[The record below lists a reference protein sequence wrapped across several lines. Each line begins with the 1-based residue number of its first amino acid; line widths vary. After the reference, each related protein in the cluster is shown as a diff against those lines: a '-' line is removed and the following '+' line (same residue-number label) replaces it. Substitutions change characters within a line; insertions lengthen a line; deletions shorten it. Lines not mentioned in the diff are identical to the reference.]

1 VRKRIFVTG
10 MGIISAIGK
19 NIPETLTSLSQSRS
33 GLGRIKWLDT
43 IHKDNLLVAEVGF
56 SNEEL
61 AVILGLPDQK
71 GYTRTTMLA
80 LLAAKEAVAHA
91 GITDFDTIPTG
102 LISANTVGGMD
113 KSEIYYY
120 QYLKDRKPNSYI
132 ATHDC
137 ADSTEKVAD
146 HFGITAFIS
155 TVSTACSS
163 AANAILLGARL
174 IQNGTLQRVVVGGT
188 ECLTKFH
195 INGFN
200 SLKILDPSPC
210 KPFDQNRAGINLGE
224 GAGYIIIESEE
235 VVGDKNRIIAELS
248 GWGNACEA
256 FHQTASSPDGNGAY
270 LAMKKALD
278 MSGLK
283 PSDIIYVNAHG
294 TGTDNNDVSE
304 GHAIE
309 KLFAPDIPY
318 VSSTKPYTGHTTSAA
333 GVVESIISILGMQ
346 NDMIFPNL
354 NFSEQIEE
362 LTFKPVAELKTGIT
376 QKHVMSNS
384 FGFGGNNTAL
394 IFSKFS
400 KN

>member
-1 VRKRIFVTG
+1 MRKRIFVTG

-19 NIPETLTSLSQSRS
+19 NIAETLTSLSQSRS
-33 GLGRIKWLDT
+33 GLGRIKCLDT

-61 AVILGLPDQK
+61 AVMLGLPDQE
-71 GYTRTTMLA
+71 GYTRTTLLA

-91 GITDFDTIPTG
+91 GISDFDNIPTG

-113 KSEIYYY
+113 KSEIFYY
-120 QYLKDRKPNSYI
+120 QYLKDKTPNSYI

-210 KPFDQNRAGINLGE
+210 KPFDKNRAGINLGE
-224 GAGYIIIESEE
+224 GAGYIVIESEE
-235 VVGDKNRIIAELS
+235 VVGDYSRIIAELS
-248 GWGNACEA
+248 GWGNAL
-256 FHQTASSPDGNGAY
+256 S
-270 LAMKKALD
+270 
-278 MSGLK
+278 
-283 PSDIIYVNAHG
+283 
-294 TGTDNNDVSE
+294 
-304 GHAIE
+304 
-309 KLFAPDIPY
+309 
-318 VSSTKPYTGHTTSAA
+318 
-333 GVVESIISILGMQ
+333 
-346 NDMIFPNL
+346 
-354 NFSEQIEE
+354 
-362 LTFKPVAELKTGIT
+362 
-376 QKHVMSNS
+376 
-384 FGFGGNNTAL
+384 L
-394 IFSKFS
+394 IHI
-400 KN
+400 

>member
-1 VRKRIFVTG
+1 
-10 MGIISAIGK
+10 
-19 NIPETLTSLSQSRS
+19 
-33 GLGRIKWLDT
+33 
-43 IHKDNLLVAEVGF
+43 
-56 SNEEL
+56 
-61 AVILGLPDQK
+61 
-71 GYTRTTMLA
+71 
-80 LLAAKEAVAHA
+80 
-91 GITDFDTIPTG
+91 
-102 LISANTVGGMD
+102 
-113 KSEIYYY
+113 
-120 QYLKDRKPNSYI
+120 
-132 ATHDC
+132 
-137 ADSTEKVAD
+137 
-146 HFGITAFIS
+146 
-155 TVSTACSS
+155 
-163 AANAILLGARL
+163 LLGARL

-318 VSSTKPYTGHTTSAA
+318 VSSTKPFTGHTTSAA

-394 IFSKFS
+394 IFSNHKS
-400 KN
+400 